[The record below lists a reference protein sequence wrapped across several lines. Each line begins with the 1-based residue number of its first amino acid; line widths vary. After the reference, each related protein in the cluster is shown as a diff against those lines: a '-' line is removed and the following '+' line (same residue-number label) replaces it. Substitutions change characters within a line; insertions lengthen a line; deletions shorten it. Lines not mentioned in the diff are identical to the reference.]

1 MEQEQKISVR
11 IEEPSKTKR
20 VLKVEVPAEAIQP
33 ELQKTYET
41 FQKKAQFPGFRKG
54 KVPLTMIRKRLG
66 REVQSDLLQRMV
78 PLYYERAVRES
89 ALEPVDMPIL
99 QNVSLEEGE
108 PLRFDATVYI
118 KPDFEL
124 QEYKNLPLTSGAVEV
139 SEEMVDKV
147 IEDMRERL
155 SQLSSYEDAEHAVRA
170 GDVVEA
176 DFEGFLEGEPFEGG
190 QGTGHLVEIGRGRM
204 IPGFEDGFIGM
215 KKGERREIEATFP
228 EQYHAPHLAGTTVVF
243 KVVVHDI
250 KQKSLPDIDDE
261 FAKDV
266 GEQFE
271 TLEALRAGIRE
282 RIEQNERRR
291 VRDKL
296 RGDVMDEI
304 LKRHS
309 FELPEIMVQR
319 HKRYLSD
326 RMQQNPTREGSP
338 LSPSDQ
344 KWLDEQADR
353 DVAWSLVSEKIAA
366 AEGITLSA
374 EEFEAGLEK
383 QALESSMTKEV
394 LKDIYMSEVGSLEP
408 LRLSLLNEKI
418 LDFLIENATV
428 TKEGTGEEA

>member
-1 MEQEQKISVR
+1 MEQQQKISVNV
-11 IEEPSKTKR
+11 EEPSKTKR
-20 VLKVEVPAEAIQP
+20 ILKVEVPAETIQP
-33 ELQKTYET
+33 ELQKTYQA
-41 FQKKAQFPGFRKG
+41 FQKRAQFPGFRKG

-66 REVQSDLLQRMV
+66 REVQSDLLQRVV
-78 PLYYERAVRES
+78 PLYYEQAVRES

-124 QEYKNLPLTSGAVEV
+124 QPYKNIPLVSGAVAV
-139 SEEMVDKV
+139 SEEMIDKV

-155 SQLSSYEDAEHAVRA
+155 SQLSSYEDADHVVET

-176 DFEGFLEGEPFEGG
+176 DFEGFLDGEPFEGG
-190 QGTGHLVEIGRGRM
+190 QGSRHLVEIGQGRM

-215 KKGERREIEATFP
+215 KKGEHKEIEATFP
-228 EQYHAPHLAGTTVVF
+228 EEYHAPHLAGKTVIF
-243 KVVVHDI
+243 KVVLHDV
-250 KQKSLPDIDDE
+250 KKKSLPDVDDE

-271 TLEALRAGIRE
+271 TLAALRAGIRE
-282 RIEQNERRR
+282 RIEKNESRR
-291 VRDKL
+291 VREKL
-296 RGDVMDEI
+296 RGDVMDEV

-319 HKRYLSD
+319 HKSYLGD
-326 RMQQNPTREGSP
+326 RMQKNPAREASP
-338 LSPSDQ
+338 LSPADQ

-353 DVAWSLVSEKIAA
+353 DVAWSLISEKIAE

-374 EEFEAGLEK
+374 EEFEEGLEK
-383 QALESSMTKEV
+383 QAQESGMTKEV
-394 LKDIYMSEVGSLEP
+394 LKDIYTNEVGSLEP

-418 LDFLIENATV
+418 LDFLVENATV
-428 TKEGTGEEA
+428 TTEGTGDET